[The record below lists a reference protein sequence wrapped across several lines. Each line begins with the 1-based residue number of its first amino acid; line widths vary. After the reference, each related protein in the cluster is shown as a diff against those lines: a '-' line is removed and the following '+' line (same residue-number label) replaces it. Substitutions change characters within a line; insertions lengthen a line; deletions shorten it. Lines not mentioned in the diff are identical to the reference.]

1 MEPSTIQ
8 ELDEWMT
15 AHCYPDSYAIGKRI
29 IHEGYGLYRDGNQF
43 VWFYTE
49 RGVRDNLHYF
59 QTESE
64 AVAYAFAAII
74 NDKNADRHLVGFV
87 SDKGEEQALLAE
99 LDQRGIAYWKDS
111 IPFGGLHDPRT
122 RVFVFGCD
130 IRQALD
136 LQETYGLKRIGI
148 V

>member
-1 MEPSTIQ
+1 MQPSTIQ

-49 RGVRDNLHYF
+49 RGVRDDLHHF

-74 NDKNADRHLVGFV
+74 NDKTANRYLIGLVTAAQ
-87 SDKGEEQALLAE
+87 EQALFTE
-99 LDQRGIAYWKDS
+99 LNARDVAYWKDE
-111 IPFGGLHDPRT
+111 IPYGGLHDKRS
-122 RVFVFGCD
+122 RIFVFGCD
-130 IRQALD
+130 IRRVPD
-136 LQETYGLKRIGI
+136 LLEKYGTWQKRN
-148 V
+148 